1 MDRVTVLERAVRVL
15 ISPRP
20 PRVPATTAGWSE
32 IALIWGGADPQDR
45 QALDEL
51 EVGAK

>member
-15 ISPRP
+15 IRLV
-20 PRVPATTAGWSE
+20 RREYGDDRRLSE